1 MINIFNNYSGEVTF
15 DYEKIARDVFEGLKK
30 LHNITDDVDIS
41 LILVDANEIH
51 SINNEYRHKDYV
63 TDVISFEDHDEENY
77 LGDIFIC
84 IEKVYEQAKSY
95 GHSEK
100 REFAFLL
107 CHGCLH
113 LLGYDHLDEE
123 QEKEMFAKQDE
134 LLLII
139 NYPKNII

>member
-1 MINIFNNYSGEVTF
+1 MINIFNNYSGEITF

-95 GHSEK
+95 IHSEK

-134 LLLII
+134 LLLTI